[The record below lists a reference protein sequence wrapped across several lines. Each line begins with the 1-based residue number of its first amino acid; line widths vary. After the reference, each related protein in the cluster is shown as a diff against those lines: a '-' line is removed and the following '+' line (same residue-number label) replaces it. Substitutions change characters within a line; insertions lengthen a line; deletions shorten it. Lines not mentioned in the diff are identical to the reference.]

1 MAILVTGCAGFIGSH
16 VSRALLEAGET
27 VMGVDNLNDYYNPA
41 WKQENIDSLSDFAN
55 FIFFKGDITDAAF
68 LESITTDQP
77 LTTIVHLAAQVGVRS
92 SIEQPV
98 LYTQVNVQGTV
109 QLLDFAVKLGV
120 PQFVFASSSSVY
132 GNQSKVPFSESDPAN
147 DPISP
152 YAATKKAGELLCK
165 TYAHLY
171 GIQTTCLRFFTV
183 YGPGGRPDMA
193 SYLFTEAL
201 LNERPI
207 HQFGNGS
214 TKRDYTFIDDIV
226 QGVLAAVR
234 TPKPFAIY
242 NLGNNQTVSLRE
254 FIATLERVSGMTAQI
269 VIEDPK
275 PGDVPLTYA
284 DISKA
289 QAELG
294 YEPITNIEAG
304 LSQFVE
310 WYREWRLK

>member
-41 WKQENIDSLSDFAN
+41 WKQENIDSLSDFEN

-77 LTTIVHLAAQVGVRS
+77 LTSIVHLAAQVGVRP

-109 QLLDFAVKLGV
+109 HLLDFAVKLGV

-171 GIQTTCLRFFTV
+171 GIQTTCLRLFTV

-234 TPKPFAIY
+234 TPKPFEIY

-294 YEPITNIEAG
+294 YEPTTNIEAG

>member
-16 VSRALLEAGET
+16 VSRALLEAGES
-27 VMGVDNLNDYYNPA
+27 VIGIDNLNDYYNPA
-41 WKQENIDSLSDFAN
+41 WKQENIDSLSDFGN
-55 FIFFKGDITDAAF
+55 FTFFKGDITDAAF

-77 LTTIVHLAAQVGVRS
+77 FTSIVHLAARAGVRP
-92 SIEQPV
+92 SIDQPA
-98 LYTQVNVQGTV
+98 LYTQVNVQGTLH
-109 QLLDFAVKLGV
+109 LLDFAVKRGV

-132 GNQSKVPFSESDPAN
+132 GNQTKVPFSESDPAN

-152 YAATKKAGELLCK
+152 YAATKKAGEMLCK

-193 SYLFTEAL
+193 PYLFTEAL
-201 LNERPI
+201 FNERPI
-207 HQFGNGS
+207 HQFGDGS
-214 TKRDYTFIDDIV
+214 TQRDYTFIDDIV
-226 QGVLAAVR
+226 QGVVAAVR

-242 NLGNNQTVSLRE
+242 NLGNNQTVSLRD
-254 FIATLERVSGMTAQI
+254 FITTLEGVSGITAQI

-294 YEPITNIEAG
+294 YEPTTNIEAG

-310 WYREWRLK
+310 WYREFRLE